1 MYFPD
6 DNFYNPDHGGLRR
19 ADRYRRHHIIERR
32 ENMKNKVLAA
42 ILTASMVTGL
52 LAGCGVS
59 TSSAPAEGAAE
70 ASTAESGAEGAADA
84 AADSTAAADT
94 GDKPYSGVTLTL
106 WGAGAEIADND
117 GTQKLL
123 AKATEELG
131 MTFEVETNPTGTE
144 GDNIIKTRCAS
155 GDLPDLVDYNSGSL
169 FTALNPKEHFL
180 DITDEPMTA
189 NFDEAFKSCVSQEG
203 RVYGAPFTTTQ
214 AGAVVYWKPD
224 YEELGL
230 SVPKTWD
237 EFLANCDA
245 LEKAGKTAVYMS
257 GGDTWTTQVLFL
269 GDNYNVNAANPNF
282 AQEFTEGKAKFATTP
297 AALAGWKKY
306 EDLVGRYNADS
317 SAAKYEDGC
326 EAMAK
331 GEATHWFILTQA
343 IASMI
348 QNHPECKENIGVF
361 GVPGDDA
368 NNAGLTVWE
377 PNGWYINKDSA
388 NIEAAKAFL
397 EFWTSPENLDIYI
410 ETFGANGPS
419 CIKGYTL
426 PESVCPAIREDMQ
439 SFFDNNKTCPALEYQ
454 TSIKGATCEQITT
467 SAATG
472 QISGEEAAKMYDDDC
487 KKSAVQQGFN
497 WQ

>member
-1 MYFPD
+1 
-6 DNFYNPDHGGLRR
+6 
-19 ADRYRRHHIIERR
+19 
-32 ENMKNKVLAA
+32 MKNKVLAA

-439 SFFDNNKTCPALEYQ
+439 SFFDDNKTCPALEYQ

>member
-1 MYFPD
+1 
-6 DNFYNPDHGGLRR
+6 
-19 ADRYRRHHIIERR
+19 
-32 ENMKNKVLAA
+32 MKKKILAT
-42 ILTASMVTGL
+42 ILTAAMTMSL
-52 LAGCGVS
+52 FAGCGVS
-59 TSSAPAEGAAE
+59 TSSSGTSGDSGAAE
-70 ASTAESGAEGAADA
+70 ADAGAADSG
-84 AADSTAAADT
+84 AADVGSSE
-94 GDKPYSGVTLTL
+94 GGSKPYEGVTLTL

-180 DITDEPMTA
+180 DLTDEPMTQ
-189 NFDEAFKSCVSQEG
+189 NFDEAFKSCVSQDG

-237 EFLANCDA
+237 EFLSNCDA

-269 GDNYNVNAANPNF
+269 GDNYNVNAADPDF
-282 AQEFTEGKAKFATTP
+282 PQKFTEGTAKFATTP
-297 AALAGWKKY
+297 AALKGWEKY

-348 QNHPECKENIGVF
+348 QNHPECKDKIGVF

-388 NIEAAKAFL
+388 NAEAAKAFL

-419 CIKGYTL
+419 CVKGYTL
-426 PESVCPAIREDMQ
+426 PDSVCPAIREDMQ
-439 SFFDNNKTCPALEYQ
+439 AFVDDNKTSPALEYQ

-472 QISGEEAAKMYDDDC
+472 QITGAEAAAMYDDDC
-487 KKSAVQQGFN
+487 KKSAVQQGLN
-497 WQ
+497 WK

>member
-1 MYFPD
+1 
-6 DNFYNPDHGGLRR
+6 
-19 ADRYRRHHIIERR
+19 
-32 ENMKNKVLAA
+32 MKNKVLAA

-426 PESVCPAIREDMQ
+426 PESVCPAVREDMQ
-439 SFFDNNKTCPALEYQ
+439 SFFDDNKTCPALEYQ